1 MVGSASRRGFRLIA
15 CVLLVIPCSAQIQ
28 QQSKTTPQTANP
40 YANQYANQGAIKLNA
55 ELVVVD
61 AQVIDKRSHEF
72 IRGLKPQDFDLL
84 EDDSKQR
91 IEFFG
96 QDQLPLSIVLL
107 VDISPS
113 VRPV

>member
-1 MVGSASRRGFRLIA
+1 MVGSAFLRVLGLIA
-15 CVLLVIPCSAQIQ
+15 FAMLVIPTTAQVGQIPARQDANRNAIQ
-28 QQSKTTPQTANP
+28 GEKQDT
-40 YANQYANQGAIKLNA
+40 IKLNT

-61 AQVIDKRSHEF
+61 AQVIDKRSREI

-84 EDDSKQR
+84 EDDTKQR

-113 VRPV
+113 VR